1 MRIFVTGGTSFLGAH
16 IVKRLLSSGMSLTLL
31 VRTPESHPWLYET
44 PCLKIVQGSLTDV
57 EAWADCLQGHDRLIH
72 NALLWDDEPTELQM
86 QDVRASA
93 LLFEGAGRAGIKQV
107 IYTSSAAVHR
117 PWSESMSEEDRLQP
131 ETTYGATKAANEAF
145 LSALGHQHGFKWTIL
160 RPGAVVGAPAFST
173 ASFRI
178 DARIKAMSELAVQG
192 KEIRIQQKDARQ
204 FVGAANLAQV
214 YEAALAQGSGNQ
226 TYVTVDP
233 DMTQWEGIARRLV
246 SLCQSNS
253 RVILE
258 GPPALT
264 RRFDVTK
271 LRNDLGMTLDSRNE
285 MEHALAWL
293 AQSQS

>member
-1 MRIFVTGGTSFLGAH
+1 
-16 IVKRLLSSGMSLTLL
+16 
-31 VRTPESHPWLYET
+31 
-44 PCLKIVQGSLTDV
+44 
-57 EAWADCLQGHDRLIH
+57 
-72 NALLWDDEPTELQM
+72 
-86 QDVRASA
+86 
-93 LLFEGAGRAGIKQV
+93 
-107 IYTSSAAVHR
+107 
-117 PWSESMSEEDRLQP
+117 
-131 ETTYGATKAANEAF
+131 
-145 LSALGHQHGFKWTIL
+145 
-160 RPGAVVGAPAFST
+160 
-173 ASFRI
+173 
-178 DARIKAMSELAVQG
+178 MSELAVQG
-192 KEIRIQQKDARQ
+192 KEIRIQQKGARQ

-214 YEAALAQGSGNQ
+214 YEAVLAQGSGNQ

-285 MEHALAWL
+285 MEQALAWL